1 MTHLLVRSLDPSA
14 VDRLKKQ
21 AKQHGRSLQAEAKAI
36 LEAQSALDPAE
47 ALKLADRIR
56 RSFRSRR
63 FGDSAALIREE
74 RDR

>member
-1 MTHLLVRSLDPSA
+1 MTHLLVRSLDPAA

-36 LEAQSALDPAE
+36 LEAQPALDPAE

-56 RSFRSRR
+56 RSFRGRR

-74 RDR
+74 CDR